1 MRLLNTETLQ
11 LHEFYS
17 DIPTYAILSHTWDR
31 EEVTFQDMQN
41 PQVAERK
48 AGYAKLLGACT
59 HARKYNFEWIWID
72 TCCINKESSAELSE
86 AINSMYGYYGDSEV
100 CFVYLSDASSAE
112 EPRDVKSSFRK
123 SRWFKRGWTLQ
134 ELLAPRY
141 CVFLG
146 KDWEDIGTRW
156 SLRDA
161 ISELTGI
168 PSRVFEDGDM
178 TRYSIAQ
185 KMSWAAFRETTRP
198 EDQTYSLMGLF
209 GVNMPP
215 LYGEGAV
222 KAFMRLQHEII
233 KVSDDRSIF
242 VWIARIGEKGT
253 RGLFAKS
260 PFEFRMSGEV
270 AASETDT
277 FDGNSS
283 YTFANNGLHIHL
295 PLVPIPDPEDYSDQ
309 SKYDQYHHFLAS
321 LHCRS
326 QKDDGCEYLSVYLRR
341 IDGKKG
347 PQFVRCRAD
356 ELALTS
362 KGYGRYTFQVRDLVV
377 KENNHIPSFAQH
389 QERDAEEL
397 VVSVKLSDTVTRNC
411 LVFDGSQDIK
421 GLSTFSVAKCGSL
434 SLKYRV
440 CSPNGTS
447 QTSLVL
453 KLLRAQSNRLSL
465 EVTYENPSGGLP
477 DYVGSSDHELVDTI
491 TLPLVN
497 GGLVSF
503 QCRNTGKCMEKN
515 LDIIYLPRGDALTAL
530 KRELT
535 PPTAGF
541 IVPSEPRIPN
551 YYGTLPVFQ
560 WISSLDFIDVTA
572 AGVNHSTSL
581 QRVASLD
588 LFDVYYGFNLPY
600 VSFQTSTF
608 RILTYTINSAPL
620 LAFDVALGFRGVV
633 PWVHISLSGK
643 KFEVDGQE
651 RDLAA
656 YLNIVSRRTDH
667 WPEELQTSSMT
678 MDIPRRYDAT
688 ITVTVSIEARTTIQL
703 GSHLLRFDMSKSR
716 SSYP

>member
-17 DIPTYAILSHTWDR
+17 DIPTYAILSHAWER

-41 PQVAERK
+41 PQIAERK
-48 AGYAKLLGACT
+48 AGYAKLRDSCAY
-59 HARKYNFEWIWID
+59 ARKYNFEWIWID

-86 AINSMYGYYGDSEV
+86 AINSMHGYYGDSEV
-100 CFVYLSDASSAE
+100 CYIYLSDASSAE
-112 EPRDVKSSFRK
+112 DSRDVESGFRK

-146 KDWEDIGTRW
+146 KDWEEIGTRW

-198 EDQTYSLMGLF
+198 EDQAYSLMGLF

-222 KAFMRLQHEII
+222 KAFMRLQQEII
-233 KVSDDRSIF
+233 KISDDRSIF
-242 VWIARIGEKGT
+242 VWIARIGEKGP

-260 PFEFRMSGEV
+260 PSSSGCPEKLRRRKRIPLAETHRILSLIMV
-270 AASETDT
+270 YTYTSLSCESRNTPVTSSRATMTHSTTSSRRSIVDLKKMTDT
-277 FDGNSS
+277 
-283 YTFANNGLHIHL
+283 I
-295 PLVPIPDPEDYSDQ
+295 
-309 SKYDQYHHFLAS
+309 
-321 LHCRS
+321 
-326 QKDDGCEYLSVYLRR
+326 
-341 IDGKKG
+341 
-347 PQFVRCRAD
+347 
-356 ELALTS
+356 LTS
-362 KGYGRYTFQVRDLVV
+362 ARPGEHPFQVRDLVV

-411 LVFDGSQDIK
+411 LVFDGSQDIE

-440 CSPNGTS
+440 CSPSGTS

-477 DYVGSSDHELVDTI
+477 DYVGSSDHELADTI
-491 TLPLVN
+491 TLPLMN
-497 GGLVSF
+497 GGLVLF
-503 QCRNTGKCMEKN
+503 RCRNTGKCMEKN
-515 LDIIYLPRGDALTAL
+515 LDIIYLPRGDALAAL
-530 KRELT
+530 KRELM
-535 PPTAGF
+535 PPAGDF
-541 IVPSEPRIPN
+541 IVPFESWPHEYPTRSA
-551 YYGTLPVFQ
+551 LQVQ
-560 WISSLDFIDVTA
+560 WISSFDFFDVTA
-572 AGVNHSTSL
+572 AGLNHSTSL
-581 QRVASLD
+581 QRIASLD
-588 LFDVYYGFNLPY
+588 FSNVDCNLDQQY
-600 VSFQTSTF
+600 VSFPTSTV
-608 RILTYTINSAPL
+608 RILTYMFAGWALPV
-620 LAFDVALGFRGVV
+620 FDVALGSRGGV
-633 PWVHISLSGK
+633 PWVHISLCGQ
-643 KFEVDGQE
+643 KFEVDSQKL
-651 RDLAA
+651 DLVA
-656 YLNIVSRRTDH
+656 YLNIVNRRTDH

-678 MDIPRRYDAT
+678 VVIPRNYHHSM
-688 ITVTVSIEARTTIQL
+688 TVI
-703 GSHLLRFDMSKSR
+703 
-716 SSYP
+716 P

>member
-17 DIPTYAILSHTWDR
+17 DIPTYAILSHAWER

-41 PQVAERK
+41 PQIAERK
-48 AGYAKLLGACT
+48 AGYAKLRGSCAY
-59 HARKYNFEWIWID
+59 ARN
-72 TCCINKESSAELSE
+72 AELSE
-86 AINSMYGYYGDSEV
+86 NINSMYQYYGDSEV
-100 CFVYLSDASSAE
+100 CYVYLSDVSSAE
-112 EPRDVKSSFRK
+112 DPRNVGYGFRR

-141 CVFLG
+141 CVFLE
-146 KDWEDIGTRW
+146 KDWEEIGTRW

-185 KMSWAAFRETTRP
+185 KMSWAAFRETTRS
-198 EDQTYSLMGLF
+198 EDQAYCLMGLF

-222 KAFMRLQHEII
+222 KAFMRLQQEII

-242 VWIARIGEKGT
+242 VWIARIGE

-277 FDGNSS
+277 FGGNSS

-295 PLVPIPDPEDYSDQ
+295 PLMRVPDYPG
-309 SKYDQYHHFLAS
+309 DQYTRDYDSHHHFLAS
-321 LHCRS
+321 LYCRS
-326 QKDDGCEYLSVYLRR
+326 QKDDRYKYLSVYLRR
-341 IDGKKG
+341 IDGNKG

-356 ELALTS
+356 ELVLTS
-362 KGYGRYTFQVRDLVV
+362 ARPGEHPFQVRDLVV

-389 QERDAEEL
+389 QKRDAEEL

-411 LVFDGSQDIK
+411 LVFDGSQDIE

-440 CSPNGTS
+440 CSPSGTS

-477 DYVGSSDHELVDTI
+477 DYVGSSDYELADTI
-491 TLPLVN
+491 TLPLMN

-503 QCRNTGKCMEKN
+503 RCRNTGKCMEKN

-541 IVPSEPRIPN
+541 IVPFKP
-551 YYGTLPVFQ
+551 GTPKYQFAKLVLR
-560 WISSLDFIDVTA
+560 WISSFDFFDVTA
-572 AGVNHSTSL
+572 AGLKHSTSL
-581 QRVASLD
+581 QRIASFD
-588 LFDVYYGFNLPY
+588 FFDVDCGLDQQY

-608 RILTYTINSAPL
+608 RILTYTAVWRSREIE
-620 LAFDVALGFRGVV
+620 FDVALGFRGVV
-633 PWVHISLSGK
+633 PWVHISLPGQ

-656 YLNIVSRRTDH
+656 YLDLVSKRTDH
-667 WPEELQTSSMT
+667 WPGELRTSSDSMSFALS
-678 MDIPRRYDAT
+678 RALSV
-688 ITVTVSIEARTTIQL
+688 TVTIEARTTIQL
-703 GSHLLRFDMSKSR
+703 GSHLLRFGFTEIESG
-716 SSYP
+716 